1 MEKKLLI
8 AVDASVYSSNTLHY
22 LEQLFAHLA
31 DIRLHLLTVITCT
44 PSQAPD
50 AWLDDLELLSTLSP
64 EEQKRYAAAKKFLH
78 RAVERLGRNGIGT
91 AQVTTE
97 LRISTANPAV
107 EVLNAARKG
116 KFDALV
122 LGRRGV
128 SKIEE
133 LIMGSV
139 SSTMFEKCHDVPIWI
154 IDGQVD
160 SRKFLVP
167 VDGSHFTLQA
177 VDHLCFML
185 KDNPYAEVTLFH
197 SAAMFAQKQDLSMGY
212 CNRFL
217 PQEWCREH
225 SHDADLYFLAPLQML
240 INSGFPPERIHRLE
254 TKKGMYPSRQIVRQ
268 ALIDDFGTIVIGR
281 RDKEIVKGVF
291 GSVTEKVVAMSVN
304 TAVWIVG

>member
-64 EEQKRYAAAKKFLH
+64 EEQKRYAAAKKFL
-78 RAVERLGRNGIGT
+78 RSAVERLGRNGIGT

-97 LRISTANPAV
+97 LKISTANPAV

-128 SKIEE
+128 SKLEE

-185 KDNPYAEVTLFH
+185 KDNPHAEVTLFH